1 VCCSVFVVLIL
12 KNAETCIRE
21 IYCCSVLQCV
31 VVCCSVFVMYI
42 FQVYRDMC
50 IRDTLLQCIAVR
62 DSVLQYVCSIKIY
75 VRRDMCMRYT
85 LLQCVAMCCSVFV
98 VYIFELCR
106 DIYMR
111 DILLQCVAVCS
122 NVLQYVCSVDILSM
136 QRHVYEKYVVAVCYC
151 V

>member
-1 VCCSVFVVLIL
+1 
-12 KNAETCIRE
+12 
-21 IYCCSVLQCV
+21 
-31 VVCCSVFVMYI
+31 
-42 FQVYRDMC
+42 
-50 IRDTLLQCIAVR
+50 
-62 DSVLQYVCSIKIY
+62 
-75 VRRDMCMRYT
+75 MRYT